1 MKAIL
6 RHLPVAALVGS
17 ALAAT
22 ACAPTV
28 STHGYRIDP
37 AVVAQIQPGVT
48 SREEVE
54 RLLGSPSS
62 MSTFN
67 DKSWYYV
74 TQRTE
79 QLTFYDTDVA
89 AQDVLRIDFGGDGL
103 VSNVSQRGLE
113 MARNIEPAPEK
124 TRTHGQRAHRR
135 AAVRRQ
141 YRPLQH
147 RGPNRP
153 GLARPQAQSGA
164 VAS

>member
-6 RHLPVAALVGS
+6 RHLPVAALVGT

-28 STHGYRIDP
+28 NTHGYRIDP

-103 VSNVSQRGLE
+103 VSNVNQRGLE
-113 MARNIEPAPEK
+113 MARNIAGRVSQENL
-124 TRTHGQRAHRR
+124 R
-135 AAVRRQ
+135 VRSRSFLISGRQ
-141 YRPLQH
+141 LRH
-147 RGPNRP
+147 MKSASHVP
-153 GLARPQAQSGA
+153 GRWSFTTG
-164 VAS
+164 

>member
-6 RHLPVAALVGS
+6 RHLSVAALVGT

-28 STHGYRIDP
+28 NTHGYRIDP

-103 VSNVSQRGLE
+103 VSDVNQRGLE

-124 TRTHGQRAHRR
+124 TRTMGNELTVVQQFVGNIGRFNTEAPAGPGSPGGRGRAPGQ
-135 AAVRRQ
+135 
-141 YRPLQH
+141 
-147 RGPNRP
+147 
-153 GLARPQAQSGA
+153 
-164 VAS
+164 